1 MDLNGKLAI
10 VTGGA
15 SGLGQGTVE
24 AYISKGARV
33 VIFDSNEERAAA
45 IIDSLG
51 DQGVSFWKVNVSD
64 EGAVRTAVTEVVA
77 KHGHIHIL
85 NNFAGIGT
93 ACKILNRDGPFP
105 MDQWQPVLDVNLTG
119 TFNVARFVAEQ
130 MAKNEPVTR
139 DGGRG
144 VIINTASV
152 AAYEGQMGQLAY
164 SASKG
169 GVVAMTLPM
178 ARDLGSLG
186 IRVNTIVP
194 GLIYT
199 PLVET
204 MPEQVYEGL
213 RESLV
218 FPKRHGAPEEIAH
231 LAVFMVENDYLNG
244 ECIRLDAGIRMQ
256 SR

>member
-1 MDLNGKLAI
+1 MQGKLAI

-24 AYISKGARV
+24 AFVAKGARV
-33 VIFDSNEERAAA
+33 AIFDLNEARAAEIMGA
-45 IIDSLG
+45 LG
-51 DQGVSFWKVNVSD
+51 DDKVFFWKVNVAD
-64 EGAVRTAVTEVVA
+64 EDAVRKAVQEVTEN
-77 KHGHIHIL
+77 HGEIHVL

-93 ACKILNRDGPFP
+93 ACKTVNRGGPFP

-119 TFNVARFVAEQ
+119 TFNVARYVAAQ
-130 MAKNEPVTR
+130 MAKNEPVTK

-144 VIINTASV
+144 VIIHTASV
-152 AAYEGQMGQLAY
+152 AAYEGQVGQLAY

-199 PLVET
+199 PLVEAMMT
-204 MPEQVYEGL
+204 EQVHESL
-213 RESLV
+213 HDSLV
-218 FPKRHGAPEEIAH
+218 FPKRQGSPEEIAH

-244 ECIRLDAGIRMQ
+244 ECIRLDAAIRMKP
-256 SR
+256 R